1 MKSFAFVAVAST
13 PSASTCTTKAGQ
25 IDFIKP
31 MVQAWET
38 YNNWFA
44 FNENIAAEI
53 KSVNGTAIA
62 KLGNLETTFNE
73 NFETRNATAQTA
85 IQALNSGAA
94 GATADVQFASRSFQE
109 GITRQYYREFYAS
122 GNRTE
127 RISEIIDGK
136 LAELES
142 ELNAT
147 TLALQGQM
155 ATTTERYEGEIADTY
170 TSSNTT
176 FDELTLDFE
185 ASLSNSIPRE
195 MRNILE
201 S

>member
-13 PSASTCTTKAGQ
+13 ASASTCTTKAGQ

-94 GATADVQFASRSFQE
+94 GATADVQFASRS
-109 GITRQYYREFYAS
+109 
-122 GNRTE
+122 
-127 RISEIIDGK
+127 
-136 LAELES
+136 
-142 ELNAT
+142 
-147 TLALQGQM
+147 
-155 ATTTERYEGEIADTY
+155 
-170 TSSNTT
+170 
-176 FDELTLDFE
+176 
-185 ASLSNSIPRE
+185 IPR
-195 MRNILE
+195 RYHQTILP
-201 S
+201 